1 MLLAISL
8 ALILLSPIAIIP
20 ATAQVSTQYMVLA
33 SFDFLSA
40 DELAKFSNITLAG
53 QVWNTTLTSYQVT
66 NGVLNITNND
76 ANDAFLAY
84 PVVLDGYAE
93 VKFAGDG
100 AVGVFDPIAYNES
113 KLLGYELVRTSTG
126 ITVYMVNGTEK
137 TAVTSLSTSADTVL
151 VTVVDGNIRFDLPD
165 GTGIYQAAGS
175 GIIALGAP
183 AGSNG
188 VFDKVTLYAKYL
200 AGTQEVD
207 LGSKTILAHKHVV
220 VFEYDVSQY
229 TNIRSAK
236 LVINAY
242 PAHSDPWAR
251 WVIIL
256 FEDNGQ
262 YYMPYEYTIINKHR
276 WPTDVIPSQYSDK
289 YTDIVY
295 EGSGPRTYDVT
306 TWIQQHPKG
315 KLYIGIQ
322 AVVDD
327 WVVGAKLVLDADTQD
342 TTTEITTTTGI
353 LGSASNE
360 VMKYGLIG
368 LGAIILLVIIFVL
381 MMGGKKR
388 RRAIAP
394 LIAAFLILL
403 VLGGIAAA
411 VMAWLHPEYLTALAF
426 GLGAIAIILV
436 FMLLTSGKRIPNPFH
451 V

>member
-1 MLLAISL
+1 
-8 ALILLSPIAIIP
+8 
-20 ATAQVSTQYMVLA
+20 
-33 SFDFLSA
+33 
-40 DELAKFSNITLAG
+40 
-53 QVWNTTLTSYQVT
+53 
-66 NGVLNITNND
+66 
-76 ANDAFLAY
+76 
-84 PVVLDGYAE
+84 
-93 VKFAGDG
+93 
-100 AVGVFDPIAYNES
+100 
-113 KLLGYELVRTSTG
+113 
-126 ITVYMVNGTEK
+126 
-137 TAVTSLSTSADTVL
+137 
-151 VTVVDGNIRFDLPD
+151 
-165 GTGIYQAAGS
+165 
-175 GIIALGAP
+175 
-183 AGSNG
+183 
-188 VFDKVTLYAKYL
+188 
-200 AGTQEVD
+200 
-207 LGSKTILAHKHVV
+207 
-220 VFEYDVSQY
+220 
-229 TNIRSAK
+229 
-236 LVINAY
+236 
-242 PAHSDPWAR
+242 
-251 WVIIL
+251 
-256 FEDNGQ
+256 
-262 YYMPYEYTIINKHR
+262 MPYEYTIINKHR